1 MTSVVFLK
9 DRSSCFVGFTMKGHS
24 GYADEG
30 DDIVCAGLSSCCE
43 MVLSQLI
50 DCFGYDVDVTIYQKT
65 AAVGCDSRRCGTVK
79 ESRETISKIIDG
91 FYRTVSDIEKQ
102 YPRFVKCSITEV

>member
-1 MTSVVFLK
+1 MTSVVFFK
-9 DRSSCFVGFTMKGHS
+9 DHSSCFVGFSLKGHS

-30 DDIVCAGLSSCCE
+30 GDIVCAGLSSCCE
-43 MVLSQLI
+43 MVLNQLS
-50 DCFGYDVDVTIYQKT
+50 DSFGFDVDITIDQKT
-65 AAVGCDSRRCGTVK
+65 AAVGCDSRKCGTVK